1 LKTLAGKTCQCFWK
15 FLQNVNSVFSFLQHG
30 GAIMAA
36 FYPTQKEQSMT
47 LYLQSYPYARP
58 RRWVRA
64 AQSAERTLAVNIR
77 DESESFVL
85 TALVPGLT
93 AEQVNIS
100 VLEDVVRI
108 EGEYPQD
115 ENEYLLRELT
125 GGSFHRALRL
135 PAPVD
140 AARVE
145 ARIAEGVLTLRL
157 PKAES
162 ARPKTIKI
170 QSK

>member
-1 LKTLAGKTCQCFWK
+1 
-15 FLQNVNSVFSFLQHG
+15 
-30 GAIMAA
+30 
-36 FYPTQKEQSMT
+36 MT
-47 LYLQSYPYARP
+47 FYLQSYPYARP
-58 RRWVRA
+58 RRWMRA
-64 AQSAERTLAVNIR
+64 AQSAELTLAANVR
-77 DESESFVL
+77 DEEDAFVL
-85 TALVPGLT
+85 TALVPDLT

-115 ENEYLLRELT
+115 ENQYILRELPA
-125 GGSFHRALRL
+125 GSFHRTLRL

-140 AARVE
+140 SAKVE
-145 ARIAEGVLTLRL
+145 ARIADGVLTLRL

>member
-1 LKTLAGKTCQCFWK
+1 
-15 FLQNVNSVFSFLQHG
+15 
-30 GAIMAA
+30 
-36 FYPTQKEQSMT
+36 MT
-47 LYLQSYPYARP
+47 FYLQSYPYARP
-58 RRWVRA
+58 RRWARA
-64 AQSAERTLAVNIR
+64 SQPAEQTLAANVR
-77 DESESFVL
+77 DENETFVL

-100 VLEDVVRI
+100 ILEDVVRI

-115 ENEYLLRELT
+115 ENEYLLRELPA
-125 GGSFHRALRL
+125 GSFHRTLRL

-140 AARVE
+140 SAKAE
-145 ARIAEGVLTLRL
+145 AKITDGVLTLRL

-170 QSK
+170 ASK

>member
-1 LKTLAGKTCQCFWK
+1 
-15 FLQNVNSVFSFLQHG
+15 
-30 GAIMAA
+30 
-36 FYPTQKEQSMT
+36 MT
-47 LYLQSYPYARP
+47 FYLQSYPYARP
-58 RRWVRA
+58 RRWARA
-64 AQSAERTLAVNIR
+64 SQPAEQTLAANVR
-77 DESESFVL
+77 DENETFVL

-100 VLEDVVRI
+100 ILEDVVRI

-115 ENEYLLRELT
+115 ENEYLLRELPA
-125 GGSFHRALRL
+125 GSFHRTLRL

-140 AARVE
+140 SAKVE
-145 ARIAEGVLTLRL
+145 ARITDGVLTLRL

-170 QSK
+170 NSK

>member
-1 LKTLAGKTCQCFWK
+1 MNF
-15 FLQNVNSVFSFLQHG
+15 
-30 GAIMAA
+30 
-36 FYPTQKEQSMT
+36 
-47 LYLQSYPYARP
+47 YLQSYPYARP
-58 RRWVRA
+58 RRWARA
-64 AQSAERTLAVNIR
+64 SQPAEQTLAANVR
-77 DESESFVL
+77 DENETFVL

-100 VLEDVVRI
+100 ILEDVVRI

-115 ENEYLLRELT
+115 ENEYLLRELPA
-125 GGSFHRALRL
+125 GSFHRTLRL

-140 AARVE
+140 SAKAE
-145 ARIAEGVLTLRL
+145 AKITDGVLTLRL

-170 QSK
+170 ASK

>member
-1 LKTLAGKTCQCFWK
+1 MEPRNT
-15 FLQNVNSVFSFLQHG
+15 FLQKIDPSFSVLQHCM
-30 GAIMAA
+30 IMMASIQQT
-36 FYPTQKEQSMT
+36 YKEPDMT
-47 LYLQSYPYARP
+47 FYLQSYPYARP
-58 RRWVRA
+58 RRWARPVRSNDYSLA
-64 AQSAERTLAVNIR
+64 ANVR
-77 DESESFVL
+77 DEEDAFVL

-115 ENEYLLRELT
+115 ENEYLLRELPNGVFRRT
-125 GGSFHRALRL
+125 LRL

-140 AARVE
+140 SGKVE
-145 ARIAEGVLTLRL
+145 ARIANGVLTLTL

>member
-1 LKTLAGKTCQCFWK
+1 
-15 FLQNVNSVFSFLQHG
+15 
-30 GAIMAA
+30 
-36 FYPTQKEQSMT
+36 MT
-47 LYLQSYPYARP
+47 FYLQSDPYARP
-58 RRWVRA
+58 RRWVRTSRSSEHSLA
-64 AQSAERTLAVNIR
+64 ANVRNEDDA
-77 DESESFVL
+77 FVL

-115 ENEYLLRELT
+115 ENEYLLRELP
-125 GGSFHRALRL
+125 GGSFQRTLRL
-135 PAPVD
+135 PTPVD
-140 AARVE
+140 AANVE
-145 ARIAEGVLTLRL
+145 ARIADGVLTLRL

-170 QSK
+170 QGK